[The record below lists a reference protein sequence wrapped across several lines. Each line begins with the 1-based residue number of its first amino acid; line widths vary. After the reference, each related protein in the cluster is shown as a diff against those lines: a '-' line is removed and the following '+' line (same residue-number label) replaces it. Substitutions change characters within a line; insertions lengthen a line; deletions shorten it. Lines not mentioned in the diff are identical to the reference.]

1 MAELGF
7 ATEKREAAWINSTND
22 GSWMTKR
29 ARLDCSGYEFGDAC
43 PASRGWVLR
52 STRPAVGSAIRDG
65 DVVCGD
71 GGAHGG
77 RWYGVVIATA
87 RALLDWARGGAELG
101 EHGVVG
107 IGGEVELWIG

>member
-1 MAELGF
+1 MLALLAE
-7 ATEKREAAWINSTND
+7 
-22 GSWMTKR
+22 
-29 ARLDCSGYEFGDAC
+29 ARCS
-43 PASRGWVLR
+43 R
-52 STRPAVGSAIRDG
+52 STGPTLGTSIGDG

-77 RWYGVVIATA
+77 WWYGEVIAAA